1 MLMSEIFVNWLL
13 LITVF
18 SVAVVSPGP
27 DFVMVIRN
35 SVLQGRKAGL
45 LTAIGLGLGVIVH
58 VTYTIAGLAA
68 LISKSILLF
77 NVLKYAGAAYLIYV
91 GVKALRSR
99 GMTTD
104 TESVP
109 QASVAMSGV
118 QALRS
123 GFVTNLLNPKATMFF
138 LALFSQIIDPSYSL
152 GIQSLFGLT
161 CSLMVMA
168 WFSIVAVVLTT
179 PAIKARFMR
188 ASKWIDRTCGA
199 FFIALGVR
207 LALMTRA
214 A

>member
-1 MLMSEIFVNWLL
+1 MSEILVNWLL
-13 LITVF
+13 LVTVF

-45 LTAIGLGLGVIVH
+45 MTALGLGLGVIVH

-68 LISKSILLF
+68 LISKSIFLF

-99 GMTTD
+99 GMASD
-104 TESVP
+104 TGTEEKTALSMT
-109 QASVAMSGV
+109 AS

-123 GFVTNLLNPKATMFF
+123 GFITNLLNPKATMFF
-138 LALFSQIIDPSYSL
+138 LALFSQIIDPSYSI
-152 GIQSLFGLT
+152 GIQSIFGLT
-161 CSLMVMA
+161 CALMVMA

-179 PAIKARFMR
+179 PSIKARFMR

-207 LALMTRA
+207 LAMTTRA

>member
-1 MLMSEIFVNWLL
+1 MSEIFVNWLL
-13 LITVF
+13 LVTVF

-104 TESVP
+104 TESAP
-109 QASVAMSGV
+109 QTPVAMSGL

-168 WFSIVAVVLTT
+168 WFSIVAIVLTT

>member
-1 MLMSEIFVNWLL
+1 MSEILVNWLL
-13 LITVF
+13 LVTVF

-45 LTAIGLGLGVIVH
+45 MTAIGLGLGVIVH

-104 TESVP
+104 TESEP
-109 QASVAMSGV
+109 QTAITMTSM
-118 QALRS
+118 QALRC
-123 GFVTNLLNPKATMFF
+123 GFITNLLNPKATMFF

-152 GIQSLFGLT
+152 GIQSIFGLT